1 MPNFRFT
8 IPRYINFFL
17 DYCLSI
23 YFWTVVFFVVSVRR
37 ASTPLAATSVS
48 QVMGRNEGSIS
59 SEGGVGVVQS
69 PMSPPLTSSGRFSSS
84 TVMILPESA
93 TLSDSEEVE
102 EIEFNNQIGGEGC
115 LPNSSYYEEDTLFT
129 WEDITGDLIMSYM
142 YHNLMQSQKPL
153 SLLMGKGGG
162 ECEDR
167 GDCYM

>member
-1 MPNFRFT
+1 M
-8 IPRYINFFL
+8 L
-17 DYCLSI
+17 
-23 YFWTVVFFVVSVRR
+23 VRR

-59 SEGGVGVVQS
+59 SEGGVGVAPS

-93 TLSDSEEVE
+93 SLSDSEEVE

-129 WEDITGDLIMSYM
+129 WEDITGRARPEGVLINHVYNYM
-142 YHNLMQSQKPL
+142 CLYVIANEKNIM
-153 SLLMGKGGG
+153 
-162 ECEDR
+162 
-167 GDCYM
+167 